1 MTYYAARD
9 LASAFRTVR
18 KNTIQIANDIPEGKY
33 GFRATP
39 DTKTVAELLAHIAA
53 GTTWVHKLHATDKRT
68 HVTFE
73 IFGAYMQELAG
84 VEAALTTKAAIVKA
98 LETNGAAFATWLESL
113 SEATLAEVVT
123 FPPPIDPPQKSR
135 FEMLLGSKEHEMH
148 HRAQLM
154 VMERMI
160 GITPHIT
167 KAREAQ
173 RAAATATATAKA

>member
-1 MTYYAARD
+1 MTYYSGRD

-53 GTTWVHKLHATDKRT
+53 GTTWVHKVHAVDKRT
-68 HVTFE
+68 HMTFDL
-73 IFGAYMQELAG
+73 FGAYMQELAG
-84 VEAALTTKAAIVKA
+84 VEAALTTKATILKA
-98 LETNGAAFATWLESL
+98 LETNGDAFATWLGSL
-113 SEATLAEVVT
+113 TDATLAEIVT
-123 FPPPIDPPQKSR
+123 FPAPLDPPQKTR

-154 VMERMI
+154 VMERML

-167 KAREAQ
+167 KAREAM
-173 RAAATATATAKA
+173 RAPATAKA